1 MAKKLSFLD
10 KYLTIWIFLA
20 MGVGISI
27 GNFIPNADDFIN
39 SFSTGTTNIPLAI
52 GLILMMYPPLTK
64 VKFSAIP
71 KVMAKPKLLLGLLAP
86 SSCFFWLSLSSKIIL
101 NT

>member
-20 MGVGISI
+20 MGIGISI

-39 SFSTGTTNIPLAI
+39 SFSNGTTNIPLAI

-64 VKFSAIP
+64 VKFSEIP
-71 KVMAKPKLLLGLLAP
+71 KVMAR
-86 SSCFFWLSLSSKIIL
+86 SRVFFRDIPERK
-101 NT
+101 